1 MLAGHG
7 NPGGIARLATTSI
20 ETKQQ
25 KTSDSLAAV
34 RCEAHIF
41 GVVFLFLTGTRVE
54 SLVTNLM
61 Q

>member
-41 GVVFLFLTGTRVE
+41 GVVFLF
-54 SLVTNLM
+54 
-61 Q
+61 